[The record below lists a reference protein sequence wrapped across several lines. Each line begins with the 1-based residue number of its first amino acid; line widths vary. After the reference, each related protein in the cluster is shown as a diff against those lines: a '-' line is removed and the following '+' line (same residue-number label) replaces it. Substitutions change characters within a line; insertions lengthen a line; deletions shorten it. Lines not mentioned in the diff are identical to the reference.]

1 MPAFDVLVTAPSRLH
16 FGMLSFGHPEER
28 QFGGAGAMIDQPGLV
43 LQLSAAD
50 QFSVHGPLAHR
61 AAVVVDRYVKLT
73 GLPASPACHVEIVSA
88 PPEHSGLGT
97 GTQFALSLVAA
108 LNAFRG
114 GGSLSAIDL
123 AMLAGRAARS
133 AVGTHGFLH
142 GGLIFEAGK
151 LAGES
156 ISPLEERVELPRSWR
171 FVLIAPP
178 GESGISGETEADAFC
193 NLPPVPPETSNRLL
207 QEIRTG
213 LIPSAKAGQ
222 FERFSESLY
231 RYGYEAGLCFAAK
244 QGGAFA
250 SPRIAELVET
260 IRSQGVRGVGQS
272 SWGPTV
278 FALLE
283 SPTDAQGFSGQMR
296 KQLGS
301 DYPLTIAQ
309 PNNTGAVMMRSGHA

>member
-1 MPAFDVLVTAPSRLH
+1 MPTFDVQIAAPSRLH

-28 QFGGAGAMIDQPGLV
+28 QFGGVGAMIDHPGLV
-43 LQLSAAD
+43 LRLTAAD

-61 AAVVVDRYVKLT
+61 AGAVVERYVKLT
-73 GLPASPACHVEIVSA
+73 GLPASPSCRVEIVSA

-97 GTQFALSLVAA
+97 GTQFALSLVAG
-108 LNAFRG
+108 LNAFHG
-114 GGSLSAIDL
+114 GGSLNAHEL
-123 AMLAGRAARS
+123 ANQAGRAARS

-142 GGLIFEAGK
+142 GGLIFESGK
-151 LAGES
+151 LAGELV
-156 ISPLEERVELPRSWR
+156 SPLEERVELPRSWR

-193 NLPPVPPETSNRLL
+193 NLPPVPPDTSDRLL
-207 QEIRTG
+207 QEIKTA

-222 FERFSESLY
+222 FKRFSESLY

-250 SPRIAELVET
+250 SPRIAEVVET
-260 IRSQGVRGVGQS
+260 IRSLGVRGVGQS

-283 SPTDAQGFSGQMR
+283 SSTEAQRFADQMHN
-296 KQLGS
+296 QLGGE
-301 DYPLTIAQ
+301 YLLTIAQ
-309 PNNTGAVMMRSGHA
+309 PNNTGAIITRSARA